1 MLGPE
6 NKSTGY
12 KPSIHHNCEAGSL
25 VTNFKK
31 GHSHVE
37 DSKYCHHAN
46 HQEQESEHLHPLH
59 PGLQFHEQTMSGETE
74 HIYMQQVI

>member
-1 MLGPE
+1 M
-6 NKSTGY
+6 
-12 KPSIHHNCEAGSL
+12 
-25 VTNFKK
+25 
-31 GHSHVE
+31 E

-59 PGLQFHEQTMSGETE
+59 PGLQFHQQTMSGETE